1 MRMTRLLTLVVL
13 GIAVVSSIG
22 EATSKRIHVMA
33 QVVQTAFT
41 GAPHDLRL
49 GDQQIN
55 TVVLL
60 DKSGTSVGTGAGVC
74 TLVSLPPLDTL
85 VQCLITAVFAEG
97 QLIFGGV
104 APLPEVGAVAHFGI
118 LGGTDDFRKARGD
131 VTIVVTTPEL
141 MQDAT
146 FDLEID

>member
-1 MRMTRLLTLVVL
+1 
-13 GIAVVSSIG
+13 
-22 EATSKRIHVMA
+22 
-33 QVVQTAFT
+33 
-41 GAPHDLRL
+41 
-49 GDQQIN
+49 
-55 TVVLL
+55 VLL

-74 TLVSLPPLDTL
+74 KRVSLPPLATR

-118 LGGTDDFRKARGD
+118 LGGTDDFRKACGD

-141 MQDAT
+141 MQEAT